1 MIYIFKKRCKLVEPT
16 SLSRYMIAT
25 LNKYYHIALIYNF
38 QLYLIGDLLYEI
50 QRTFKKIA

>member
-25 LNKYYHIALIYNF
+25 LNKYYHIALIYYF
-38 QLYLIGDLLYEI
+38 QLYLKGDLLYEI
-50 QRTFKKIA
+50 QE